1 MDTVTRHAD
10 ELSNPD
16 RSAIEH
22 LLGRSLDADHQVVIV
37 AYKASAGEKL
47 KREQARAHVE
57 AVLKQAESHAL
68 ASGVTAEEA
77 DEAIVE
83 AMQAIRPRFIP

>member
-1 MDTVTRHAD
+1 MRHAD
-10 ELSNPD
+10 DLSTGD

-22 LLGRSLDADHQVVIV
+22 LLGKSLDADDHVVIV
-37 AYKASAGEKL
+37 AYKASAGEQL
-47 KREQARAHVE
+47 KREQAKARIE

-68 ASGVTAEEA
+68 ASGVTLEEA

-83 AMQAIRPRFIP
+83 AMQTIRPRFIP